1 MAASGFTPIQLY
13 YSATVAQQ
21 PLAVNLASGELAINI
36 TDGKLYYKDN
46 TGAVQLIANKNAA
59 SLTLPLTVLNGGTG
73 TGTFSTG
80 IVKSNGALSFTNA
93 VAGTDYAPITTG
105 TEILAGNGSGGF
117 ANLPSPSVGF
127 LQWSGSAYV
136 WNTAIGS
143 GSVTSVSGSGGT
155 TGLTL
160 SGGPITTVGTLTLG
174 GTLNTANGGTG
185 LTSFTSGKAIYST
198 STSAL
203 TSGTLPT
210 SAGGTGISASTAYSL
225 LMGGNFG
232 TWVQGTISGGS
243 GISVNGTGGN
253 TITIST
259 TSGTPSQM
267 YFYGQL

>member
-1 MAASGFTPIQLY
+1 MAQTGFTPIQLY
-13 YSATVAQQ
+13 YSSTASNA
-21 PLAVNLASGELAINI
+21 PSASNLASGELAINI

-46 TGAVQLIANKNAA
+46 AGVVQIIANKNAA
-59 SLTLPLTVLNGGTG
+59 SLVLPLAVSNGGTG
-73 TGTFSTG
+73 TGSFGVG
-80 IVKSNGALSFTNA
+80 IVKSNGASAFVNA

-105 TEILAGNGSGGF
+105 TNILAGNGAGGF
-117 ANLPSPSVGF
+117 TNLPSPSVGF

-198 STSAL
+198 STSVL

-210 SAGGTGISASTAYSL
+210 GAGGTGISAPNQYKF
-225 LMGGNFG
+225 LMGGISG
-232 TWVQGTISGGS
+232 TWVEATLTAGS
-243 GISVNGTGGN
+243 GVSITNSATGP
-253 TITIST
+253 TITAT
-259 TSGTPSQM
+259 TGSLSQM